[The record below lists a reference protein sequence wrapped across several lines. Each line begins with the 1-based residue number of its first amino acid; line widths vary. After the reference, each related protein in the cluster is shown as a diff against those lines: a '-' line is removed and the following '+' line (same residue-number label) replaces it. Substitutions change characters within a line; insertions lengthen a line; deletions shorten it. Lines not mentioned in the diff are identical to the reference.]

1 MVVVDVDGVVRE
13 EHALRMLGV
22 PPAELAA
29 NTALILATLDGARCL
44 IGYNLLQFDL
54 ECLRRA
60 LPGVSEERFL
70 SWILKAVDPLVP
82 ARAMA
87 DAGCRMQAMLQLNG
101 FADGKL
107 ADGLEAVR
115 MAEEGRWDELLAYCL
130 EDARLVLRLVVGHT
144 TTTLTAQAQ
153 KAQKAQKE
161 GWWLRLS
168 PHMECRGLAAG
179 GRAPPQFRALVRL
192 PAPPSSA

>member
-1 MVVVDVDGVVRE
+1 MVIVAEEEASTGRE

-70 SWILKAVDPLVP
+70 SWILKGVDPLVP

-87 DAGCRMQAMLQLNG
+87 DAGCRMQAMLRLNG

-130 EDARLVLRLVVGHT
+130 EDARLVLRLVMRSAT
-144 TTTLTAQAQ
+144 TTAEPLPL
-153 KAQKAQKE
+153 
-161 GWWLRLS
+161 LRLS

-179 GRAPPQFRALVRL
+179 GRAPPRFRWRPL
-192 PAPPSSA
+192 SSIHKKNKDA